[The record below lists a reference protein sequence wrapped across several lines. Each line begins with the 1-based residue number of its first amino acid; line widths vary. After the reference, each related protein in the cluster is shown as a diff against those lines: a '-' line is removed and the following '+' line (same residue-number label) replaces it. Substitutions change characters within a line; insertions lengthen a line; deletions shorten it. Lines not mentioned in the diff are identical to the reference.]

1 MADEHA
7 TILAKESSKQFSKAG
22 QNMTHHRY
30 PKHFMSE
37 NFDIPSK
44 SVTIGELFCPSYLE
58 P

>member
-1 MADEHA
+1 MTDEHA
-7 TILAKESSKQFSKAG
+7 TILAKESGRQFSRTGK
-22 QNMTHHRY
+22 NMTHNQY

-44 SVTIGELFCPSYLE
+44 SVTIDELFCPSYLE